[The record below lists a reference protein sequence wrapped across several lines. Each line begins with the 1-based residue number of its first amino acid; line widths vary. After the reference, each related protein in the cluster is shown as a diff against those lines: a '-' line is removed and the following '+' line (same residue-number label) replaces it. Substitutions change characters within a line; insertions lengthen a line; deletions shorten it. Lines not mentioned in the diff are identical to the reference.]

1 MSSRLTDGAQRR
13 MARVAKRV
21 HAQHNVPGEDA
32 TSLRNKLFSVGL
44 PADYYDSLFNTVRLW
59 ERASAQ
65 RDAAQRAV
73 AAEAT
78 ESRAAAA
85 EIVRLVNVIRNQAK
99 NTRYFKTEI
108 AASAAATFVPVQ
120 DIDSQMDAEATL
132 RQFGES
138 LAARFNP
145 ADLRLPVDIVA
156 LSNAALAAYEKESA
170 ETMQAGSTLE
180 FRAAAARYQIDQLQ
194 FLFQMVLAMKEA
206 WEEQSGEALTGF
218 GWNELRETS
227 SQFDAGTL
235 PADGD
240 EGADEGDSDAD
251 TTPATANEAGTEP
264 TDETGPVPGF

>member
-1 MSSRLTDGAQRR
+1 MASRLTDGAQRR

-32 TSLRNKLFSVGL
+32 TALRNKLFSVGL
-44 PADYYDSLFNTVRLW
+44 PADYYDTLFTTVRLW

-85 EIVRLVNVIRNQAK
+85 EIIRLVNIIRNQAK
-99 NTRYFKTEI
+99 NTRFFNPKVAAF
-108 AASAAATFVPVQ
+108 AASTFVPVQ

-132 RQFGES
+132 RHFGES
-138 LAARFNP
+138 LTARVNP

-180 FRAAAARYQIDQLQ
+180 FRAAAARYQVDQLQ

-235 PADGD
+235 PADG
-240 EGADEGDSDAD
+240 GDEGDSAAGAD
-251 TTPATANEAGTEP
+251 PTPPTANGAGTEP
-264 TDETGPVPGF
+264 TDETGPIPGF